1 MDKRRISLSDHS
13 TELWPLRRAEQLTR
27 CSLYWIPVS
36 AFPIPSA
43 QKEWLTVFIDRFSEW
58 TQSDRGLRAE
68 SFLQMKT
75 VHPALLEPFID
86 TAHDFIPVLGLSQRP
101 GKRLPPIPTME
112 SLQPIIDGKRKFDFN
127 ESVGDYCYW
136 FVDKDAK
143 KQRELFFGY
152 GGMTTIFLT
161 PDPKTKV
168 EPLPIPKGIRE
179 HPVFADLFKRFSPD
193 LANARAHSLADGFRR
208 KSLDLFAGDLKKD
221 IQSKGIPF
229 SIPLLYTRDF
239 FDRPEEEFKKWFELF
254 DLYISE
260 SPQDEGILLASKL
273 DVEQPL
279 VRILKE
285 LMTEGLT
292 YPSATL

>member
-1 MDKRRISLSDHS
+1 MDKKRLTLINSSND
-13 TELWPLRRAEQLTR
+13 LWPLRRAEQLTR

-43 QKEWLTVFIDRFSEW
+43 QKAWLILFLDRLSKW
-58 TQSDRGLRAE
+58 IQNDLGLRAE

-101 GKRLPPIPTME
+101 GKQLPPIPTLE
-112 SLQPIIDGKRKFDFN
+112 SLQPIIDGKKKFDFN
-127 ESVGDYCYW
+127 ESIGDYCYW
-136 FVDKDAK
+136 FLDKDVK
-143 KQRELFFGY
+143 KQRELFFGH

-168 EPLPIPKGIRE
+168 EPLAIPKGIRE
-179 HPVFADLFKRFSPD
+179 HPVFADLFKRFDPD
-193 LANARAHSLADGFRR
+193 KANARAHSLADGFLR
-208 KSLDLFAGDLKKD
+208 KSLDLFGGDLKKS

-229 SIPLLYTRDF
+229 AIPLLSTRDF
-239 FDRPEEEFKKWFELF
+239 FDRPEEEFKNWFELF

-260 SPQDEGILLASKL
+260 SPQDEGILVASKL
-273 DVEQPL
+273 DVEEPL
-279 VRILKE
+279 IGILHE
-285 LMTEGLT
+285 LMTEGLD
-292 YPSATL
+292 YPSANA